1 MFQKLTEH
9 NIALESKV
17 NAINERMS
25 KLEQA
30 NLELEKK
37 LENASKLKD
46 SGQEKGKTDQLVTP
60 QRNKDK
66 SPEKK
71 SKKKPKDRVEV

>member
-1 MFQKLTEH
+1 MLQKFTEQD
-9 NIALESKV
+9 IALESKV
-17 NAINERMS
+17 NAINERMA

-30 NLELEKK
+30 NLELERR

-60 QRNKDK
+60 PRDKDK

-71 SKKKPKDRVEV
+71 SEKKPKDRVEV